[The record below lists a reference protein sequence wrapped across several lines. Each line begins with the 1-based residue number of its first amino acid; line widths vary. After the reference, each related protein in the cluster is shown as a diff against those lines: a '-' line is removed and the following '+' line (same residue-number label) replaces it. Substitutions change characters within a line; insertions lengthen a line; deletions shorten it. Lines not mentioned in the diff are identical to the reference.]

1 MSTRI
6 RSKSFQ
12 MSNTLWKRIITTE
25 VLKRGWHLARLD
37 TKQDFTEDL
46 YSSDSF
52 GIDLDARLLEIIN
65 RLKTNTYQP
74 QPLLRNEVPKGPLGF
89 RPGAVIPIQDR
100 VVVSSII
107 YLIAPKLDKAFP
119 DSVYSWRIKEPLPK
133 RGPIFK
139 RTDIADLPYLK
150 KRTIRIAIDPFE
162 SWYEMWPQFDLI
174 SRRAFEEEG
183 YKFLATSDIAAYF
196 ENIQL
201 PILRDHLVSALPKEP
216 QIVNLLFH
224 FLESWAIRTVDGRAH
239 LRGIPQGNF
248 ISSFLG
254 NFFLL
259 PLDEAFETF
268 GEKFDI
274 KYFRYMDDV
283 RIFTRRLADAR
294 RAVFHMDRQVRQLHL
309 NVQTA
314 KTRIYD
320 ETRREITQFL
330 IDPRVDELSEMI
342 DQIQSLLK
350 EGELSMFEKERF
362 LLSLKNIS
370 KEPGSNGQKITGNR
384 GPLEGLT
391 MRAFGRW
398 AHAHQLLLDG
408 YFIGRLL
415 YEFRRN
421 PDMKVSRRL
430 VSAAQRFPRRASI
443 QSEVLD
449 FINSEENI
457 FEHQEAECLRAVRY
471 LRRINPQTV
480 EHCKERLHNRS
491 KTAYLRMQ
499 SAYLLS
505 RVEHDSQYLKRVRRL
520 FDSEDDPYVQVALS
534 TVIVQSPGGLDR
546 FVESMLLHPNNKIRD
561 VGKLYSFLQTNV
573 GLARDRIKHIFRKET
588 PWMICDNMALIFLMG
603 YTKNDVIRH
612 AISKA
617 VDQHGR
623 NHPILDIRFIL
634 MKLYSSLQAR

>member
-1 MSTRI
+1 MT
-6 RSKSFQ
+6 
-12 MSNTLWKRIITTE
+12 NTLWRKITTTE

-46 YSSDSF
+46 YSTDSF

-107 YLIAPKLDKAFP
+107 YLIAPSVDKAFP

-133 RGPIFK
+133 KGSIFK
-139 RTDIADLPYLK
+139 STDIADLPYLK
-150 KRTIRIAIDPFE
+150 KRTIRVAIDPFE

-174 SRRAFEEEG
+174 SRRAFEDEG

-268 GEKFDI
+268 GEEFDI

-294 RAVFHMDRQVRQLHL
+294 RAVFYMDRQVRQLHL

-320 ETRREITQFL
+320 ETRKEITQFL
-330 IDPRVDELSEMI
+330 IDPRVDELTEMI
-342 DQIQSLLK
+342 DEIQALLK
-350 EGELSMFEKERF
+350 TGALTVIEKKRF
-362 LLSLKNIS
+362 LLSLKSIS
-370 KEPGSNGQKITGNR
+370 KEPGSNGQRITGTR

-391 MRAFGRW
+391 MRAFSRW
-398 AHAHQLLLDG
+398 SYAHQLLFDG

-421 PDMKVSRRL
+421 PDMKVSKRL
-430 VSAAQRFPRRASI
+430 VSAARQFPKRASI
-443 QSEVLD
+443 ESAILD

-457 FEHQEAECLRAVRY
+457 FEHQEAECLRAIRY
-471 LRRINPQTV
+471 LRRINSRTV
-480 EHCKERLHNRS
+480 VHCKERLHNKS

-505 RVEHDSQYLKRVRRL
+505 RVEHDSLYLKRIRRL
-520 FDSEDDPYVQVALS
+520 FESEDDPYVQVALS
-534 TVIVQSPGGLDR
+534 TVIVQSQDDLDE
-546 FVESMLLHPNNKIRD
+546 FVERMFLHPNNKIRD
-561 VGKLYSFLQTNV
+561 VGKLYSSVQTNV
-573 GLARDRIKHIFRKET
+573 SLARDRIKHIFRKET
-588 PWMICDNMALIFLMG
+588 PWMICDNMAFIYLMSF
-603 YTKNDVIRH
+603 TKNDEIRLETL
-612 AISKA
+612 KA
-617 VDQHGR
+617 LNHQRR
-623 NHPILDIRFIL
+623 NHPIRDIRLIL
-634 MKLYSSLQAR
+634 MKLYSSLQTR